1 MAQSWRPAA
10 EKVVSL
16 DALQAALAPRR
27 AAGER
32 VALTNGTFDLL
43 HVGHL
48 RSLEQARA
56 QGDLLVVGVNSD
68 ASVRSYKAPNRPIVP
83 QAERAELIAGLA
95 CVDYVV
101 IFDEPTAERLVK
113 AIRPEVYVKGAD
125 YATKPLP
132 ERPVVEA
139 YGGQVV
145 LIPLEAGHSTTD
157 LVGRGRPTLR
167 PRRRRTAPIDRRSCR
182 VPRRPRQLL
191 DDRDG
196 RCRRPAPG
204 RCQGCAVAAGLVV
217 ERRDRRTPGSAGAPG
232 SASMT
237 AASSSTRSA
246 RLLGG
251 RRDDQ
256 QVRPVVAQRLGQAVR
271 R

>member
-1 MAQSWRPAA
+1 MPHSWRPAA

-16 DALQAALAPRR
+16 GALLAALAPCR
-27 AAGER
+27 AAGAR
-32 VALTNGTFDLL
+32 VALTNGTFDLV

-56 QGDLLVVGVNSD
+56 HGDILVVAVNSD
-68 ASVRSYKAPNRPIVP
+68 ASVRSYKSPDRPIVP

-101 IFDEPTAERLVK
+101 IFDEPTAERLVTE
-113 AIRPEVYVKGAD
+113 IRPDVYVKGAD

-157 LVGRGRPTLR
+157 LVADIV
-167 PRRRRTAPIDRRSCR
+167 RRF
-182 VPRRPRQLL
+182 
-191 DDRDG
+191 
-196 RCRRPAPG
+196 
-204 RCQGCAVAAGLVV
+204 
-217 ERRDRRTPGSAGAPG
+217 
-232 SASMT
+232 
-237 AASSSTRSA
+237 SSS
-246 RLLGG
+246 
-251 RRDDQ
+251 
-256 QVRPVVAQRLGQAVR
+256 RPDRAD
-271 R
+271 

>member
-16 DALQAALAPRR
+16 DALLAALAPRR
-27 AAGER
+27 ADGAR
-32 VALTNGTFDLL
+32 VALTNGTFDLV

-145 LIPLEAGHSTTD
+145 LIPLEAGRSTTD
-157 LVGRGRPTLR
+157 LV
-167 PRRRRTAPIDRRSCR
+167 AE
-182 VPRRPRQLL
+182 
-191 DDRDG
+191 
-196 RCRRPAPG
+196 
-204 RCQGCAVAAGLVV
+204 VV
-217 ERRDRRTPGSAGAPG
+217 QRF
-232 SASMT
+232 
-237 AASSSTRSA
+237 AAS
-246 RLLGG
+246 
-251 RRDDQ
+251 
-256 QVRPVVAQRLGQAVR
+256 AQDRAD
-271 R
+271 

>member
-1 MAQSWRPAA
+1 MAQTWRPAA

-16 DALQAALAPRR
+16 DALLAALAPRR
-27 AAGER
+27 SAGAR
-32 VALTNGTFDLL
+32 VGLTNGTFDLV

-56 QGDLLVVGVNSD
+56 HAGLLVVGINSD

-101 IFDEPTAERLVK
+101 IFDEPTAEGLVT

-132 ERPVVEA
+132 ERAIVEA

-145 LIPLEAGHSTTD
+145 LIPLEAGRSTTD
-157 LVGRGRPTLR
+157 LVDEIA
-167 PRRRRTAPIDRRSCR
+167 RRF
-182 VPRRPRQLL
+182 
-191 DDRDG
+191 
-196 RCRRPAPG
+196 
-204 RCQGCAVAAGLVV
+204 AA
-217 ERRDRRTPGSAGAPG
+217 
-232 SASMT
+232 SASDR
-237 AASSSTRSA
+237 A
-246 RLLGG
+246 
-251 RRDDQ
+251 D
-256 QVRPVVAQRLGQAVR
+256 
-271 R
+271 